1 MGVNGG
7 VAHAFFAD
15 GMMAGLWRLVDGRVE
30 IVTTLR
36 PLTKQEQSELD
47 DEISRVEELL
57 TR

>member
-1 MGVNGG
+1 
-7 VAHAFFAD
+7 
-15 GMMAGLWRLVDGRVE
+15 MMAGLWRLVDGRVE